1 MTFVNDRDPA
11 SLGGQVRRGIAWS
24 AMNNLALRLGTLALG
39 IVLARL
45 LTPEE
50 FGVYAVALTVQAVL
64 MTLTDLGLSA
74 DIVRSR
80 NPARI
85 APTIATF
92 ALVAGVLMTLA
103 MATSAHAVAALLGSP
118 GAGDVIVVLSFTLL
132 LGGAGVVP
140 YAMLL
145 RRFQQKKLFL
155 ISAIDFMFGT
165 AVTLTFLLT
174 GWGVMALAIG
184 RVSAQSVT
192 LVLQFVLSGERPR
205 FSISRRVVRP
215 VLAFGLPIA
224 GANLLSWALL
234 NIDTVVISRIAGPVA
249 LGFYVLAFNI
259 SSWPMT
265 ALGQVVRSVALPG
278 FSRTAATR
286 GDSSLAT
293 ATALTWAVALPAG
306 AFLALLS
313 APLIVFV
320 YGGRWAAAAPVLAA
334 LGVFGALR
342 TVFDLCAAYLLA
354 RGASRPV
361 LWIQVAWF
369 VLLVPATV
377 LGTIWW
383 GIVGAGLAHV
393 AVAVAIVLP
402 AYLFAAARAG
412 ADIRAVLRSGWQPIA
427 AMAPAAVVAYLVSS
441 QFGSAGWSLLAGGL
455 SGGAVYGAIMYRW
468 IRNRIPSAASTSAD
482 AELNRH
488 HSHGHQHVSH
498 KERVS

>member
-1 MTFVNDRDPA
+1 MSFVRTRDSA
-11 SLGGQVRRGIAWS
+11 GMGGQVRRGIAWS
-24 AMNNLALRLGTLALG
+24 AMNNLAMRLGAFALG

-80 NPARI
+80 RPERI
-85 APTIATF
+85 APTVATF
-92 ALVAGVLMTLA
+92 ALTAGVLMTVG
-103 MATSAHAVAALLGSP
+103 MATSAHAVASLLGSS
-118 GAGDVIVVLSFTLL
+118 GAGDVIVVLSFTLF

-145 RRFQQKKLFL
+145 RRFEQKKLFL
-155 ISAIDFMFGT
+155 ISAIDFAFGT

-192 LVLQFVLSGERPR
+192 LVLQFVLAGVRPR
-205 FSISRRVVRP
+205 FGISRRVVRP

-259 SSWPMT
+259 SSWPMS

-278 FSRTAATR
+278 FSRTTATR
-286 GDSSLAT
+286 NDPALAA

-320 YGGRWAAAAPVLAA
+320 YGDRWVAAAPVLAA

-342 TVFDLCAAYLLA
+342 AVFDLCVAYLLA

-361 LWIQVAWF
+361 LWIQVIWF

-377 LGTIWW
+377 LGTMWW
-383 GIVGAGLAHV
+383 GIFGAGLAHV
-393 AVAVAIVLP
+393 AVAVVVVLP
-402 AYLFAAARAG
+402 AYLLAAARVG
-412 ADIRAVLRSGWQPIA
+412 ADVRAVLRSAWQPIA
-427 AMAPAAVVAYLVSS
+427 AMVPAGVVAYLVSS
-441 QFGSAGWSLLAGGL
+441 QFSAAGWSLLAGGL
-455 SGGAVYGAIMYRW
+455 CGGAVYAAIMYRW
-468 IRNRIPSAASTSAD
+468 IRGRIPRAASSGEG
-482 AELNRH
+482 AEPDSDPH
-488 HSHGHQHVSH
+488 AQEEISHE
-498 KERVS
+498 ERIP